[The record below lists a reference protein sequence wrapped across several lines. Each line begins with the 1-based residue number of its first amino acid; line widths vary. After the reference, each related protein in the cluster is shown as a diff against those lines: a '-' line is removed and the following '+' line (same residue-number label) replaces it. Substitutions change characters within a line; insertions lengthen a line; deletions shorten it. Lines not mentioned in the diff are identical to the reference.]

1 MLLDFKQGFRHM
13 IVLPQLNKLSHIKW
27 IVVIDHMEGVA
38 MS

>member
-1 MLLDFKQGFRHM
+1 M

-38 MS
+38 MSLEQLTTK